1 MIVLRLFSIFIL
13 IAINGFF
20 AAVEF
25 SLVAV
30 RHSRIRQLVKHGNQ
44 SARVVEALT
53 ADMGTV
59 ISGVQVGIT
68 LTSLALGYLGELTLA
83 RFLDPIFHEVPGK
96 YAALAAHSAALI
108 AAFGLLTVLQVVLG
122 ELVPKNMGLAQAE
135 RVALLVARP
144 FQWFLK
150 TFRWAILLL
159 NAFAG
164 KFTKALGVKMTR
176 AHSMVRS
183 EEELLILVE
192 QARASGVLAPAEERF
207 IHGAMNLGDVQVRE
221 IMVPRP
227 DIHAL
232 PANAALEDVMKMIAI
247 TQRSRIPVY
256 QGTLDH
262 VLGFVHIKDLIW
274 ILLDRTRRAEEGQAP
289 AEFQLKNVL
298 RDVLIVP
305 ETKPAIELLV
315 EFRSHRTGLAMAVD
329 EFGTILGLVT
339 LEDILEQMVGE
350 IHDEF
355 DVVEHPLTLADG
367 SVIFDASLKIHDLSQ
382 FHVNL
387 PEDFVYETLAGFVL
401 SHLGFL
407 PRGGESFE
415 DHGYRFT
422 IMEMEGRRIARV
434 KIKRLDDAGAIP
446 QAAEKAAVA
455 AKSPASASAAPSS
468 SAGSAKTSRRTR
480 GSGRGNARGSGR
492 GDE

>member
-1 MIVLRLFSIFIL
+1 MIVLRLFSILIL
-13 IAINGFF
+13 IAINAFF

-25 SLVAV
+25 SLVAT
-30 RHSRIRQLVKHGNQ
+30 RHSRIRQLVKQGN
-44 SARVVEALT
+44 ARARTVEALM

-59 ISGVQVGIT
+59 VSGVQVGIT
-68 LTSLALGYLGELTLA
+68 LTSLALGYLGEVTLA
-83 RFLDPIFHEVPGK
+83 RVLDPIFRAVPGR
-96 YAALAAHSAALI
+96 YAAIAAHSAALI
-108 AAFGLLTVLQVVLG
+108 VAFGLLTVLQVVLG
-122 ELVPKNMGLAQAE
+122 ELVPKNLSLAQAE

-150 TFRWAILLL
+150 TFQWGIVLLD
-159 NAFAG
+159 AFAG
-164 KFTKALGVKMTR
+164 KFVKALGVKVQR
-176 AHSMVRS
+176 GHSTIRS
-183 EEELLILVE
+183 AEELRILVE
-192 QARASGVLAPAEERF
+192 QAGERGVLEPAEERF

-232 PANAALEDVMKMIAI
+232 RADATLEDVMKIIAV

-256 QGTLDH
+256 EGTLDH

-274 ILLDRTRRAEEGQAP
+274 VLLERARRAEEDQSAG
-289 AEFQLKNVL
+289 EFQLRNVL
-298 RDVLIVP
+298 REVLIVP
-305 ETKPAIELLV
+305 ETKPAIELLM

-367 SVIFDASLKIHDLSQ
+367 SVIFDASLKIRDLNQ
-382 FHVNL
+382 FHVEL
-387 PEDFVYETLAGFVL
+387 PENSVYETLAGFVL

-415 DHGYRFT
+415 EHGYRFT

-434 KIKRLDDAGAIP
+434 KIKRVEDATTGP
-446 QAAEKAAVA
+446 VHLGEKTAVGS
-455 AKSPASASAAPSS
+455 KPASGGSRNPS
-468 SAGSAKTSRRTR
+468 RR
-480 GSGRGNARGSGR
+480 GSGS
-492 GDE
+492 E

>member
-1 MIVLRLFSIFIL
+1 MIVFHLFFIFIL
-13 IAINGFF
+13 IAINAFF

-30 RHSRIRQLVKHGNQ
+30 RHSRIRQLVRHGNA

-59 ISGVQVGIT
+59 VSGVQVGIT

-83 RFLDPIFHEVPGK
+83 RFLDPIFREVPGR
-96 YAALAAHSAALI
+96 YAAIAAHTAALI
-108 AAFGLLTVLQVVLG
+108 VAFGLLTVLQVVLG
-122 ELVPKNMGLAQAE
+122 ELVPKTLSLAQAE

-144 FQWFLK
+144 FQWFLN
-150 TFRWAILLL
+150 TFRWAIVLL

-164 KFTKALGVKMTR
+164 KFVKALGVKTQR
-176 AHSMVRS
+176 THSAVRS
-183 EEELLILVE
+183 EEELRILVE
-192 QARASGVLAPAEERF
+192 QARERGVLAPAEERF

-232 PANAALEDVMKMIAI
+232 PAGATLEDVMKIIAI

-274 ILLDRTRRAEEGQAP
+274 IFLDRARRAEEDQP
-289 AEFQLKNVL
+289 AMEFHLKNVL
-298 RDVLIVP
+298 REVLIVP

-339 LEDILEQMVGE
+339 LEDILEQLVGE

-367 SVIFDASLKIHDLSQ
+367 SVIFDASLKIHDLPQ
-382 FHVNL
+382 FHVEL

-422 IMEMEGRRIARV
+422 IMEMEGRRISRV
-434 KIKRLDDAGAIP
+434 KIKRLDDASALAP
-446 QAAEKAAVA
+446 SADKAAVA
-455 AKSPASASAAPSS
+455 AKSVAGATQVGQTQGGSS
-468 SAGSAKTSRRTR
+468 KASRRR
-480 GSGRGNARGSGR
+480 QEN
-492 GDE
+492 E

>member
-1 MIVLRLFSIFIL
+1 MIVLRLFFILIL

-25 SLVAV
+25 SLVAI
-30 RHSRIRQLVKHGNQ
+30 RHSRIRQLVRHGNQ
-44 SARVVEALT
+44 SARVVETLA
-53 ADMGTV
+53 ADMSTV

-68 LTSLALGYLGELTLA
+68 LTSLALGYLGEVTLA
-83 RFLDPIFHEVPGK
+83 RFLDPIFREVPGR
-96 YAALAAHSAALI
+96 YAAVAAHSLALI
-108 AAFGLLTVLQVVLG
+108 VAFGLLTVLQVVLG
-122 ELVPKNMGLAQAE
+122 ELVPKSLSLAAAE

-144 FQWFLK
+144 FQWFLN
-150 TFRWAILLL
+150 TFRWAIVAL

-164 KFTKALGVKMTR
+164 KFVRALGVKTPR
-176 AHSMVRS
+176 SHSAIRS
-183 EEELLILVE
+183 EEELRILVE
-192 QARASGVLAPAEERF
+192 QARERGVLAPAEERF

-232 PANAALEDVMKMIAI
+232 PVNATLEDVMKIIAI

-274 ILLDRTRRAEEGQAP
+274 VLLDRARRAEEDQPP
-289 AEFQLKNVL
+289 AEFHLKNVL
-298 RDVLIVP
+298 REVLIVP
-305 ETKPAIELLV
+305 ETKRAIELLV
-315 EFRSHRTGLAMAVD
+315 EFRAHRTGLAMAVD

-367 SVIFDASLKIHDLSQ
+367 SVIFDASLKIHDLAQ

-422 IMEMEGRRIARV
+422 IIEMEGRRIARV
-434 KIKRLDDAGAIP
+434 KIKRVDDAAALAP
-446 QAAEKAAVA
+446 SAEKAAVA
-455 AKSPASASAAPSS
+455 SKGASSSS
-468 SAGSAKTSRRTR
+468 SASSSRSLPPPSGSGSQKTSR
-480 GSGRGNARGSGR
+480 SARGNVQ
-492 GDE
+492 DNE

>member
-1 MIVLRLFSIFIL
+1 MIVLRLFSILVL
-13 IAINGFF
+13 IAINAFF

-25 SLVAV
+25 SFVAV
-30 RHSRIRQLVKHGNQ
+30 RHSRIRQLVEQGKAR
-44 SARVVEALT
+44 ARVVESLM

-59 ISGVQVGIT
+59 VSGVQVGIT

-83 RFLDPIFHEVPGK
+83 EFIDPLFHGVSGK
-96 YAALAAHSAALI
+96 YAAIAGHTAALI
-108 AAFGLLTVLQVVLG
+108 IAFALLTILQVVLG
-122 ELVPKNMGLAQAE
+122 ELVPKSLSLAQAE

-144 FQWFLK
+144 FQLFLK
-150 TFRWAILLL
+150 TFRWAIVLL
-159 NAFAG
+159 NGLASRFV
-164 KFTKALGVKMTR
+164 KILGVKTPR
-176 AHSMVRS
+176 AHSAIRS
-183 EEELLILVE
+183 AEELRILVE
-192 QARASGVLAPAEERF
+192 QARERGVLEPAEEKF

-232 PANAALEDVMKMIAI
+232 PANAPLEDVMKIIAV

-256 QGTLDH
+256 EGTIDH
-262 VLGFVHIKDLIW
+262 VLGFVHIKDLLW
-274 ILLDRTRRAEEGQAP
+274 VLLDRARKAEEDQP
-289 AEFQLKNVL
+289 PIEFQLRNFL
-298 RDVLIVP
+298 REVLIVP

-315 EFRSHRTGLAMAVD
+315 ELRAHRSGLAMAVD

-355 DVVEHPLTLADG
+355 DVVERPLALADG
-367 SVIFDASLKIHDLSQ
+367 SLIFDASLKIHDLDE
-382 FHVNL
+382 FHIEL
-387 PEDFVYETLAGFVL
+387 PENSAYETLAGFVL

-422 IMEMEGRRIARV
+422 IMEVEGRRISRV
-434 KIKRLDDAGAIP
+434 KMKRLEAAGA
-446 QAAEKAAVA
+446 
-455 AKSPASASAAPSS
+455 AAPPQPAIAAATATKTPVHSHHAPT
-468 SAGSAKTSRRTR
+468 SAQKS
-480 GSGRGNARGSGR
+480 SGRHSGNTRS

>member
-1 MIVLRLFSIFIL
+1 MIVLRLFLIL
-13 IAINGFF
+13 GLVAINGFF

-25 SLVAV
+25 SLVAM
-30 RHSRIRQLVKHGNQ
+30 RQSRIRQLVKQGN
-44 SARVVEALT
+44 ARARIVELLA

-59 ISGVQVGIT
+59 VSGVQVGIT

-83 RFLDPIFHEVPGK
+83 RFLDPIFREVPGR
-96 YAALAAHSAALI
+96 YAAIVAHGAALVVS
-108 AAFGLLTVLQVVLG
+108 FGLLTVLQVVLG
-122 ELVPKNMGLAQAE
+122 ELVPKNLSLAQAE

-150 TFRWAILLL
+150 TFRWAIELLD
-159 NAFAG
+159 AFAG
-164 KFTKALGVKMTR
+164 KFVKALGVKGVR
-176 AHSMVRS
+176 AHAAIRS
-183 EEELLILVE
+183 EEELRILVE
-192 QARASGVLAPAEERF
+192 QARERGVLAPAEERF

-232 PANAALEDVMKMIAI
+232 PADASLEDAMKIIAI

-274 ILLDRTRRAEEGQAP
+274 ILLDRARRAEEDQTSS
-289 AEFQLKNVL
+289 EFQLKNIL

-305 ETKPAIELLV
+305 ETKPAIELLL
-315 EFRSHRTGLAMAVD
+315 EFRAHRTGLAMAVD

-367 SVIFDASLKIHDLSQ
+367 SVIFDASLKIHELKQ

-387 PEDFVYETLAGFVL
+387 PETFVYETLAGFVL

-415 DHGYRFT
+415 DHNYRFT

-434 KIKRLDDAGAIP
+434 KIKRLGDVAALVP
-446 QAAEKAAVA
+446 SAEKAVA
-455 AKSPASASAAPSS
+455 NAGSPPDAAPLLGRSPAASSGASGKKP
-468 SAGSAKTSRRTR
+468 RRAR
-480 GSGRGNARGSGR
+480 RNAQDR
-492 GDE
+492 E